1 MSLKVRIASGLF
13 GLVAIILI
21 ALAFVSN
28 DVSNESDHA
37 NPPLTGWMK
46 NFTPVAVSA
55 PTPEFRFQDRNL
67 KSLGLGDFR
76 GRLVLVNF
84 WATWCGP
91 CIHEMP
97 TLVRLRQKLDG
108 KDFQIVAL
116 SEDRKGWAVITPFIT
131 KNNLAALPAYH
142 DPGGKAARALG
153 IKGLPTTILFDRS
166 GRELG
171 RLAGVAEWDSA
182 EVVALM
188 RYYAGGL

>member
-97 TLVRLRQKLDG
+97 TLVRLHQKLDG